1 MEVLDAAQVDG
12 EGEVV
17 GSGWYGQVSGGGGLT
32 VHCVKEQRV
41 REGPR
46 KSKQDLQYKYK
57 SDCKPLYGF
66 ILNKA
71 ILVVVA

>member
-1 MEVLDAAQVDG
+1 MEFLDAAQVDG

-17 GSGWYGQVSGGGGLT
+17 GSRRYGQVSGGGGLT

-46 KSKQDLQYKYK
+46 KVKTR
-57 SDCKPLYGF
+57 F
-66 ILNKA
+66 TI
-71 ILVVVA
+71 

>member
-17 GSGWYGQVSGGGGLT
+17 SGRRYGQVSRGGCLT

-46 KSKQDLQYKYK
+46 KSKEDLQYK
-57 SDCKPLYGF
+57 
-66 ILNKA
+66 
-71 ILVVVA
+71 

>member
-1 MEVLDAAQVDG
+1 MKVLDAAQVDG

-17 GSGWYGQVSGGGGLT
+17 SGRRYGQVSGGGGLT

-46 KSKQDLQYKYK
+46 KSKQDLQYKY
-57 SDCKPLYGF
+57 
-66 ILNKA
+66 
-71 ILVVVA
+71 

>member
-1 MEVLDAAQVDG
+1 MKVLDAAQVDG

-17 GSGWYGQVSGGGGLT
+17 GGGWYGQVSGGGGLT

-46 KSKQDLQYKYK
+46 KSKQDLQYKY
-57 SDCKPLYGF
+57 
-66 ILNKA
+66 
-71 ILVVVA
+71 

>member
-17 GSGWYGQVSGGGGLT
+17 GGGWYGQVSGGGGLT

-46 KSKQDLQYKYK
+46 KSNKIYNININLIVNHYMA
-57 SDCKPLYGF
+57 LY
-66 ILNKA
+66 
-71 ILVVVA
+71 